1 MPRRRTLGR
10 VSDLFAP
17 LTMAH
22 GPAAPNRLWLAP
34 LTNTQSHPDGRLSDE
49 ELHWLALR
57 ARGGHG
63 LTMTCAA
70 HVQAGGQGFPG
81 QLGVFSDDHL
91 PGLTR
96 LAAAVK
102 DAGSLASLQLH
113 HAGIRSP
120 QELVGQPV
128 GPSDDAETGARAM
141 TGDEVGQLV
150 EDFAAAAVR
159 AERAGFDGVELHGA
173 HGYVDRAV
181 PLPGDQPAH
190 RPLRRLAGEPRP
202 PAVRDRRPRCGR
214 ACGPDFQL
222 GVRLSPERFG
232 LRLAEVRDV
241 AAQLMGS
248 RRPSTTWTCR
258 CGTSAKKPVEEEFQ
272 DRPLMDWF
280 TELDRGTTR
289 LGVAG
294 KVRSRRG
301 GGRDA
306 RAGADFVMVGRAAIL
321 HHDFPEQVRRNGG
334 FVPVPRRSAP
344 TTWPARGCRRCSSS
358 TCATGGASSQ
368 TRRDRGPAGSDTS
381 CGGTSTR
388 WASPA
393 RPIRPAR
400 RRGRRCTGWTGC
412 RPGWTTSSS
421 WG

>member
-1 MPRRRTLGR
+1 VLPAGVRAANVGPRRAGPGVAATVGR

-34 LTNTQSHPDGRLSDE
+34 LTNTQSHPDGQLSEE

-96 LAAAVK
+96 LASAVK

-128 GPSDDAETGARAM
+128 GASDDEETGARAM

-150 EDFAAAAVR
+150 EDFATAAVR

-173 HGYVDRAV
+173 HGYVLAQFLSPETNQRSDRYGGSLENRA
-181 PLPGDQPAH
+181 
-190 RPLRRLAGEPRP
+190 RLLFEVVA
-202 PAVRDRRPRCGR
+202 AVRER
-214 ACGPDFQL
+214 CGPDFQL

-232 LRLAEVRDV
+232 LRLGEVRDV
-241 AAQLMGS
+241 AAQLLLSGDLDFLDMS
-248 RRPSTTWTCR
+248 LWDVR
-258 CGTSAKKPVEEEFQ
+258 KDPVEEDFRH
-272 DRPLMDWF
+272 RPLMDWF

-294 KVRSRRG
+294 KVRSGAEAAETLER
-301 GGRDA
+301 
-306 RAGADFVMVGRAAIL
+306 GADFAMVGRAAIL
-321 HHDFPEQVRRNGG
+321 HHDFPERVRRDGA
-334 FVPVPRRSAP
+334 FVPVATPVSPDHLAGEGLSPVFVEYMRN
-344 TTWPARGCRRCSSS
+344 WRGFV
-358 TCATGGASSQ
+358 ADAS
-368 TRRDRGPAGSDTS
+368 
-381 CGGTSTR
+381 
-388 WASPA
+388 
-393 RPIRPAR
+393 
-400 RRGRRCTGWTGC
+400 
-412 RPGWTTSSS
+412 
-421 WG
+421 